1 MTSMLS
7 SRQRGAVRLAWR
19 FIAPYRG
26 RVLGALL
33 ALLFT
38 AAITLS
44 MGQGIK
50 LLVDQGL
57 ATQSPAA
64 LRHSLLLFFVLVLAL
79 AFGTYTRFYLVSWI
93 GERVV
98 ADIRRRVFDH
108 LIELHPG
115 FYESNRS
122 SEIQSR
128 LTADT
133 TLLQSVI
140 GSSLSMA
147 LRNLIMLIGG
157 SILLVVTNP
166 KLSGIVLLALP
177 LVVAPILLFG
187 RRVRA
192 LSRQSQDRVADV
204 GSYVGEVLGQIKT
217 VQAYN
222 HQDEDKRRFGESAE
236 AAFDVARKRIAQRS
250 WLITVVIVLVL
261 GAVGVM
267 LWVGGMDVIAG
278 RISGGELAAFVFYS
292 LIVGSSFGTLS
303 EVIGELQRAA
313 GAAERIGELL
323 RSRNAIVAPER
334 PQPLQRPVQGRIEL
348 QGVRFAYPSRADS
361 YAIDGVDLQVAA
373 GETLALVGPSGAG
386 KSTLFDLLLRFFDPQ
401 QGRILI
407 DGVPIDQLDPRELRA
422 CFALVSQTPAL
433 FYGSIE
439 DNIRYGRLDAS
450 QAEVEAAARAAH
462 AHEFIQRL
470 PQGYQTHLGEAGLG
484 LSGGQ
489 RQRLAIARAL
499 LADAPILLLDE
510 ATSALDAE
518 SEHLIQQALPSLM
531 AGRTTLVI
539 AHRLATVKQADRIA
553 VIERGRL
560 AAIGRHWPAC
570 RADRQQRAVC
580 APGRAAVRQ
589 LALRLDGGGGAGRG
603 DDDRRHGQPLPPEQ
617 LLAEEDQA
625 TERGDRRLQAHQHA
639 EGTRGHACQGDHF
652 QAVRQR
658 R

>member
-1 MTSMLS
+1 MLSILS
-7 SRQRGAVRLAWR
+7 SRQRNALRMAWR

-26 RVLGALL
+26 RVFGALL
-33 ALLFT
+33 ALMFT

-64 LRHSLLLFFVLVLAL
+64 LQQSIGLFFVLVLAL
-79 AFGTYTRFYLVSWI
+79 AIGTFTRFYLVSWI
-93 GERVV
+93 GERFV
-98 ADIRRRVFDH
+98 ADIRKRVFNH

-147 LRNLIMLIGG
+147 LRNLIMLVGG
-157 SILLVVTNP
+157 SVLLVVTNA
-166 KLSGIVLLALP
+166 KLSGIVLMALP
-177 LVVAPILLFG
+177 LVVAPILIFG

-222 HQDEDKRRFGESAE
+222 HQAEDKRRFGLSAE
-236 AAFDVARKRIAQRS
+236 AAFDTARKRIAQRA

-292 LIVGSSFGTLS
+292 LIVGSAFGTLS

-313 GAAERIGELL
+313 GAAERIAELL
-323 RSRNAIVAPER
+323 QARNEIIPPASDALHLT
-334 PQPLQRPVQGRIEL
+334 QPVQGRIEL
-348 QGVRFAYPSRADS
+348 QGLRFAYPSRPGSFAV
-361 YAIDGVDLQVAA
+361 DGIDLQVAA

-401 QGRILI
+401 QGSILI
-407 DGVPIDQLDPRELRA
+407 DGVPIQQLDPRELRSS
-422 CFALVSQTPAL
+422 FALVSQNPAL
-433 FYGSIE
+433 FFGSVE
-439 DNIRYGRLDAS
+439 DNIRYGKTTAS
-450 QAEVEAAARAAH
+450 LAEVEAAAKAAH
-462 AHEFIQRL
+462 AHEFIMKL
-470 PQGYQTHLGEAGLG
+470 PDGYQTHLGDAGLG

-499 LADAPILLLDE
+499 LVDAPILLLDE

-518 SEHLIQQALPSLM
+518 SEYLIQQALPPLM
-531 AGRTTLVI
+531 EGRTTLVI
-539 AHRLATVKQADRIA
+539 AHRLATVKSADRIA
-553 VIERGRL
+553 VIEHGKL
-560 AAIGRHWPAC
+560 AAIGTHSEL
-570 RADRQQRAVC
+570 VSSS
-580 APGRAAVRQ
+580 
-589 LALRLDGGGGAGRG
+589 
-603 DDDRRHGQPLPPEQ
+603 PLYAR
-617 LLAEEDQA
+617 LAE
-625 TERGDRRLQAHQHA
+625 LQFSHEA
-639 EGTRGHACQGDHF
+639 E
-652 QAVRQR
+652 AVN
-658 R
+658 

>member
-1 MTSMLS
+1 MPSILS
-7 SRQRGAVRLAWR
+7 SRQRTALRMAWR
-19 FIAPYRG
+19 FIAPYRW

-33 ALLFT
+33 ALMFT
-38 AAITLS
+38 AGITLS

-57 ATQSPAA
+57 STQSPAA
-64 LRHSLLLFFVLVLAL
+64 LQQSIGLFFVLVLAL
-79 AFGTYTRFYLVSWI
+79 AIGTFTRFYLVSWI
-93 GERVV
+93 GERFV
-98 ADIRRRVFDH
+98 ADIRKRVFNH

-157 SILLVVTNP
+157 SVLLVVTNA
-166 KLSGIVLLALP
+166 KLSGIVLMALP
-177 LVVAPILLFG
+177 LVVAPILIFG

-192 LSRQSQDRVADV
+192 LSRESQDRVADV

-222 HQDEDKRRFGESAE
+222 HQAEDKRRFGLSAE
-236 AAFDVARKRIAQRS
+236 AAFDTARKRIAQRA

-292 LIVGSSFGTLS
+292 LIVGSAFGTLS

-313 GAAERIGELL
+313 GAAERIAELL
-323 RSRNAIVAPER
+323 QARNEITPPALDAV
-334 PQPLQRPVQGRIEL
+334 QLVQPVQGRIEL
-348 QGVRFAYPSRADS
+348 QGLRFAYPSRPGS
-361 YAIDGVDLQVAA
+361 YAVDGIDLQVTP

-401 QGRILI
+401 EGRILV
-407 DGVPIDQLDPRELRA
+407 DGQPIRQLAPADLRSS
-422 CFALVSQTPAL
+422 FALVSQNPAL
-433 FYGSIE
+433 FFGTVE
-439 DNIRYGRLDAS
+439 DNIRYGRTDAS
-450 QAEVEAAARAAH
+450 LAEVEAAAKMAH
-462 AHEFIQRL
+462 AHAFIMKL
-470 PQGYQTHLGEAGLG
+470 PDGYQTHLGDAGLG

-499 LADAPILLLDE
+499 LVDAPILLLDE

-518 SEHLIQQALPSLM
+518 SEHLIQQALPRLM
-531 AGRTTLVI
+531 QGRTTLVI
-539 AHRLATVKQADRIA
+539 AHRLATVKSADRIA
-553 VIERGRL
+553 VIEHGKL
-560 AAIGRHWPAC
+560 AAIGSHSEL
-570 RADRQQRAVC
+570 VISS
-580 APGRAAVRQ
+580 
-589 LALRLDGGGGAGRG
+589 
-603 DDDRRHGQPLPPEQ
+603 PLYAR
-617 LLAEEDQA
+617 LAE
-625 TERGDRRLQAHQHA
+625 LQFSNEADA
-639 EGTRGHACQGDHF
+639 K
-652 QAVRQR
+652 V
-658 R
+658 

>member
-1 MTSMLS
+1 MISMLS
-7 SRQRGAVRLAWR
+7 SRQRGALRLAWR

-64 LRHSLLLFFVLVLAL
+64 LRQSLLLFFVLVLAL

-157 SILLVVTNP
+157 SVLLVITNP

-222 HQDEDKRRFGESAE
+222 HQNEDKRRFGESAE
-236 AAFDVARKRIAQRS
+236 AAFDVARNRIAQRS

-278 RISGGELAAFVFYS
+278 RISGGDLAAFVFYS

-323 RSRNAIVAPER
+323 SAGNAIVAPEQ
-334 PQPLQRPVQGRIEL
+334 PQHLAQPVQGRIEL
-348 QGVRFAYPSRADS
+348 QCVRFAYPSRSES
-361 YAIDGVDLQVAA
+361 YAIDGIDLQVAA

-401 QGRILI
+401 SGRILI

-422 CFALVSQTPAL
+422 CFALVSQNPAL
-433 FYGSIE
+433 FFGSVE
-439 DNIRYGRLDAS
+439 DNIRYGRLEAS

-553 VIERGRL
+553 VIEQGRL
-560 AAIGRHWPAC
+560 AAIGSHAE
-570 RADRQQRAVC
+570 
-580 APGRAAVRQ
+580 
-589 LALRLDGGGGAGRG
+589 LIESS
-603 DDDRRHGQPLPPEQ
+603 PLYAR
-617 LLAEEDQA
+617 LAE
-625 TERGDRRLQAHQHA
+625 LQF
-639 EGTRGHACQGDHF
+639 GR
-652 QAVRQR
+652 
-658 R
+658 

>member
-1 MTSMLS
+1 MLSILS
-7 SRQRGAVRLAWR
+7 SRQRNALRMAWR

-26 RVLGALL
+26 RVFGALL
-33 ALLFT
+33 ALMFT

-57 ATQSPAA
+57 ATQSPSA
-64 LRHSLLLFFVLVLAL
+64 LQQSIGLFFVLVLAL
-79 AFGTYTRFYLVSWI
+79 AIGTFTRFYLVSWI
-93 GERVV
+93 GERFV
-98 ADIRRRVFDH
+98 ADIRKRVFNH

-147 LRNLIMLIGG
+147 LRNLIMLVGG
-157 SILLVVTNP
+157 SVLLVVTNA
-166 KLSGIVLLALP
+166 KLSGIVLMALP
-177 LVVAPILLFG
+177 LVVAPILIFG

-222 HQDEDKRRFGESAE
+222 HQAEDKRRFGLSAE
-236 AAFDVARKRIAQRS
+236 AAFDTARQRIAQRA

-292 LIVGSSFGTLS
+292 LIVGSAFGTLS

-313 GAAERIGELL
+313 GAAERIAELL
-323 RSRNAIVAPER
+323 QARNEITPPATDALHLT
-334 PQPLQRPVQGRIEL
+334 QPVQGRIEL
-348 QGVRFAYPSRADS
+348 QGLRFAYPSRPGSFAV
-361 YAIDGVDLQVAA
+361 DGIDLQVAA

-407 DGVPIDQLDPRELRA
+407 DGVPIQQLDPRELRSS
-422 CFALVSQTPAL
+422 FALVSQNPAL
-433 FYGSIE
+433 FFGSVE
-439 DNIRYGRLDAS
+439 DNIRYGKTTAS
-450 QAEVEAAARAAH
+450 LAEVEAAAKAAH
-462 AHEFIQRL
+462 AHEFIMKL
-470 PQGYQTHLGEAGLG
+470 PDGYQTHLGDAGLG

-499 LADAPILLLDE
+499 LVDAPILLLDE

-518 SEHLIQQALPSLM
+518 SEHLIQQALPPLM
-531 AGRTTLVI
+531 EGRTTLVI
-539 AHRLATVKQADRIA
+539 AHRLATVKSAGRIA
-553 VIERGRL
+553 VIEHGKL
-560 AAIGRHWPAC
+560 AAIGTHSEL
-570 RADRQQRAVC
+570 VSNS
-580 APGRAAVRQ
+580 
-589 LALRLDGGGGAGRG
+589 
-603 DDDRRHGQPLPPEQ
+603 PLYAR
-617 LLAEEDQA
+617 LAE
-625 TERGDRRLQAHQHA
+625 LQFSNEA
-639 EGTRGHACQGDHF
+639 ET
-652 QAVRQR
+652 AV
-658 R
+658 

>member
-1 MTSMLS
+1 MPSILS
-7 SRQRGAVRLAWR
+7 SPQRRALLMAWR
-19 FIAPYRG
+19 FIAPYRL
-26 RVLGALL
+26 RVVGALL

-64 LRHSLLLFFVLVLAL
+64 LRQSIGLFFILVLAL
-79 AFGTYTRFYLVSWI
+79 AVGTFTRFYLVSWL
-93 GERVV
+93 GERFV

-108 LIELHPG
+108 LVELHPG
-115 FYESNRS
+115 FYEDNRS

-157 SILLVVTNP
+157 SVLLVVTNP
-166 KLSGIVLLALP
+166 KLSGIVLAALP

-187 RRVRA
+187 RRVRT

-204 GSYVGEVLGQIKT
+204 GSYVGEALGQIRT

-222 HQDEDKRRFGESAE
+222 HQGEDVRRFALSAE
-236 AAFDVARKRIAQRS
+236 AAFDTARKRIAQRA

-313 GAAERIGELL
+313 GAAERIAELL
-323 RSRNAIVAPER
+323 QARSVITAPAENLRQLVHPVRGAIAFEQV
-334 PQPLQRPVQGRIEL
+334 G
-348 QGVRFAYPSRADS
+348 FAYPSRPEQPALTQ
-361 YAIDGVDLQVAA
+361 IDVQIQP

-386 KSTLFDLLLRFFDPQ
+386 KSTLFELLLRFYDPQ
-401 QGRILI
+401 QGRILL
-407 DGVPIDQLDPRELRA
+407 DGEPIRQLDPHDLRRA
-422 CFALVSQTPAL
+422 FAWVSQSPAL
-433 FYGSIE
+433 FFGSVE
-439 DNIRYGRLDAS
+439 DNIRYGRPSAS

-462 AHEFIQRL
+462 AHDFIVGM
-470 PQGYQTHLGEAGLG
+470 PQGYQTHLGDGGLG

-499 LADAPILLLDE
+499 LADTPVLLLDE

-539 AHRLATVKQADRIA
+539 AHRLATVKRADRIA
-553 VIERGRL
+553 VIEQGRL
-560 AAIGRHWPAC
+560 VAIGRHAELLISSPLYA
-570 RADRQQRAVC
+570 RLAALQFAAD
-580 APGRAAVRQ
+580 
-589 LALRLDGGGGAGRG
+589 
-603 DDDRRHGQPLPPEQ
+603 
-617 LLAEEDQA
+617 
-625 TERGDRRLQAHQHA
+625 
-639 EGTRGHACQGDHF
+639 
-652 QAVRQR
+652 
-658 R
+658 